1 MLFQYYKIAN
11 DFITDHI
18 AVFIMSNLHTVFQ
31 MLLVIR
37 RGGLREQGKCAMC
50 LSVCLFLHV
59 SVVDMVTMNR
69 HYIANDDKEK

>member
-37 RGGLREQGKCAMC
+37 RGGLR
-50 LSVCLFLHV
+50 
-59 SVVDMVTMNR
+59 
-69 HYIANDDKEK
+69 